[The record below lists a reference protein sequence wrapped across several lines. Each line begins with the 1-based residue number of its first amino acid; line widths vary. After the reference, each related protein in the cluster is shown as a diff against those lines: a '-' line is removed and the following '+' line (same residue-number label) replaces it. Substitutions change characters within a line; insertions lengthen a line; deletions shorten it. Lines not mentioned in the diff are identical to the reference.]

1 MPYKPLLWTKE
12 DLALLRAN
20 ADIPNRELRTLF
32 PGRSPNAIDFQR
44 YAMGFGTRRP
54 PAVRKTDWPEAK
66 KQQLRAEW
74 DAGTPSAEIGRR
86 LGGMSK
92 NSVVGMARRMGLAGR
107 PSPIQRDGA
116 PPAPRR
122 PKPPK
127 LQDLVPAPSSQ
138 WTDARIADLR
148 RYNAAGL
155 SIRQTGERM
164 DLTPWHVAHKGRE
177 LGLAW
182 KGRGGPRRVAT
193 DAVRVDVAPL
203 VVALVSLP
211 VRQVVAAP
219 VPLSNSR
226 PRQCCW
232 LDGERRA
239 YIQCEGVTVAGS
251 VYCGPHHRRAYVRV
265 GNRVAEAFVPGGAVV
280 VQSVRAG
287 AG

>member
-1 MPYKPLLWTKE
+1 MNARRDSWHDHE
-12 DLALLRAN
+12 IAGLRQ
-20 ADIPNRELRTLF
+20 
-32 PGRSPNAIDFQR
+32 G
-44 YAMGFGTRRP
+44 
-54 PAVRKTDWPEAK
+54 
-66 KQQLRAEW
+66 W
-74 DAGTPSAEIGRR
+74 DEGLSASQIGRR
-86 LGGMSK
+86 VGKTKNAVIGMS
-92 NSVVGMARRMGLAGR
+92 RRLDLPSR
-107 PSPIQRDGA
+107 PSPIRRDGQ

-122 PKPPK
+122 PQPPK
-127 LQDLVPAPSSQ
+127 LRDLVPAPSSQ

-182 KGRGGPRRVAT
+182 MGKGGPRRVAT

-251 VYCGPHHRRAYVRV
+251 VYCGPHHRRAYMR
-265 GNRVAEAFVPGGAVV
+265 GGGGAQNGVGDF
-280 VQSVRAG
+280 SAPGVRSG
-287 AG
+287 AAQ